1 MTKRTTEIFLARRL
15 SQRKGERRGGM
26 LTIATISVA
35 VSMVVMLVAMAVI
48 GGFKVALEEKLTGFA
63 AHVRVEPLQASTTAD
78 ATPLVIS
85 EEFEARVASLEGFG
99 SISPV
104 AEKSGIIKSTTAM
117 QGTLVK
123 GVAPGYDSLFYH
135 NCLVEGSLPRIGT
148 SARYKDILISE
159 ALANMLEVTIGDKLE
174 MVFTSPEAPIRR
186 DAYKVVGIYNSG
198 MTTVDRSLALTDLRN
213 IQRLNGWESNQISG
227 YEIMASDIS
236 LLDDFAGN
244 VRVEAL
250 HHAPEG
256 ELWHTGDLRSTYP
269 QYFDWLA
276 THDINGVVIIVI
288 MVIVALLNMITALLI
303 IIFERIQ
310 MIGTLKALG
319 MRNGA
324 IQRVF
329 LWRSLSVIL
338 RGLAWGNIV
347 GLALIFIQHTTGAF
361 KLDAEAYILSSVP
374 VEFEWWWWIGLN
386 VVVPIVLVV
395 LLSIPVA
402 VISRIKP
409 DQTLKYQ

>member
-1 MTKRTTEIFLARRL
+1 MSSRVAEIFLARRL
-15 SQRKGERRGGM
+15 SRRKGEQRGGM
-26 LTIATISVA
+26 LVIATISVA
-35 VSMVVMLVAMAVI
+35 VSMAVMLVSMSVI
-48 GGFKVALEEKLTGFA
+48 GGFKVALEEILTGFA
-63 AHVRVEPLQASTTAD
+63 AHVRVEVLQASSVAD
-78 ATPLVIS
+78 ATPLELS
-85 EEFEARVASLEGFG
+85 PEFEQKVAGLDHFG
-99 SISPV
+99 SIARV
-104 AEKSGIIKSTTAM
+104 AEKSGIIKSATAM
-117 QGTLVK
+117 QGSLIK
-123 GVAPGYDSLFYH
+123 GVDVGYDSLFYRS
-135 NCLVEGSLPRIGT
+135 CLVEGRLPRIGGESRT
-148 SARYKDILISE
+148 KDILVSE
-159 ALANMLEVTIGDKLE
+159 ALANMLEVGLNDKVE

-198 MTTVDRSLALTDLRN
+198 MTTMDRSLALTDIRN
-213 IQRLNGWESNQISG
+213 IQRLNGWNENQVTC
-227 YEIMASDIS
+227 YEIMADDVAA
-236 LLDDFAGN
+236 LDEFAGN

-250 HHAPEG
+250 YAG
-256 ELWHTGDLRSTYP
+256 GDTLWRTSDLRGSYP

-288 MVIVALLNMITALLI
+288 MIVVALLNMITALLI

-338 RGLAWGNIV
+338 RGLAWGNAV
-347 GLALIFIQHTTGAF
+347 GLGLMAVQHFTGAF

-374 VEFEWWWWIGLN
+374 ISFELWWWLGLN
-386 VVVPIVLVV
+386 LLVPLVLVV
-395 LLSIPVA
+395 LLSVPVA